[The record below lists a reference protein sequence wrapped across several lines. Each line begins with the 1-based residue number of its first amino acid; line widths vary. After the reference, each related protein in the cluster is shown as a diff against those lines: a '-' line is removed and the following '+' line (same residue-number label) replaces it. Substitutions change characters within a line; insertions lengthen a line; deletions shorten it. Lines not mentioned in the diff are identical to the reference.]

1 MPITSAS
8 LRTAQQSRTAQ
19 RRFALTVIDA
29 TRIGLDRRSGSMK
42 PWKIVITTVVAVLL
56 AFAVLA
62 YAMIAPEGLSA
73 RKKPSNLEYAIAN
86 FALALSIQSHQK
98 TLKNP
103 LSITPA
109 GLGEARKHYMD
120 HCAPC
125 HAKDGSG
132 KTEMSAGMSPEVPDL
147 RAAHIQKL
155 TDGELFYIIKNGVRF
170 TAMPAWDMSDQHN
183 WRLVALIRRL
193 PNESPSGQAD
203 DGGKK

>member
-1 MPITSAS
+1 MPITAAS
-8 LRTAQQSRTAQ
+8 LRTAQ
-19 RRFALTVIDA
+19 RRFAPTVIDTA
-29 TRIGLDRRSGSMK
+29 RIGLGHRSRSLK
-42 PWKIVITTVVAVLL
+42 PWKFVITTVIALL
-56 AFAVLA
+56 LVFAALA
-62 YAMIAPEGLSA
+62 YAMIVPEGLIA
-73 RKKPSNLEYAIAN
+73 RKKTSNFEYAIAN

-98 TLKNP
+98 TLENP

-109 GLGEARKHYMD
+109 DLGEARKHYMD

-170 TAMPAWDMSDQHN
+170 TAMPAWGVN
-183 WRLVALIRRL
+183 GLVRHV
-193 PNESPSGQAD
+193 
-203 DGGKK
+203 

>member
-73 RKKPSNLEYAIAN
+73 RKKPSNLEYALAN
-86 FALALSIQSHQK
+86 WVLALSIQSHQK

-103 LSITPA
+103 LIITPVD
-109 GLGEARKHYMD
+109 LSEARKQYMD
-120 HCAPC
+120 KCAWC

-147 RAAHIQKL
+147 RAAHIQRL
-155 TDGELFYIIKNGVRF
+155 TDGELLYIIKNGVRF
-170 TAMPAWDMSDQHN
+170 TAMPAWDMSDQHY

-193 PNESPSGQAD
+193 PNEFPSGQTN
-203 DGGKK
+203 DGDQK